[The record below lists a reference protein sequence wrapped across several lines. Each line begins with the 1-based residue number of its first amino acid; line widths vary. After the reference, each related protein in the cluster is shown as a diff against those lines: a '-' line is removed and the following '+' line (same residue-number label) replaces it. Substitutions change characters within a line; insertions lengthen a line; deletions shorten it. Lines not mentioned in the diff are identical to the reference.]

1 MTDFR
6 ALGEEVVYEGWA
18 ITVAK
23 AQFEAPDGST
33 FERDV
38 IHHPGAVAAL
48 PMLDASTGV
57 FVRQFRSALNTRML
71 EIPAGIRD
79 VPGEPL
85 EETARRE
92 LVEEVG
98 LSAGSLEL
106 LARVHNAVGYCDEEI
121 VIYLATDLADVERQL
136 TDSPEEHDMEIV
148 HLALEE
154 VEAMI
159 ARGEVTDMKTI
170 VAVLAA
176 LRRRE

>member
-6 ALGEEVVYEGWA
+6 PLGENVVYEGWA

-23 AQFEAPDGST
+23 AQFEAPDGSV

-48 PMLDASTGV
+48 PMLDESTGV
-57 FVRQFRSALNTRML
+57 FVRQYRSALNERLL

-79 VPGEPL
+79 VAGEPL
-85 EETARRE
+85 EQTARRE
-92 LVEEVG
+92 LIEEVG
-98 LSAGSLEL
+98 LAAGSLEL

-121 VIYLATDLADVERQL
+121 VIYLATDITEVEREL

-148 HLALEE
+148 TMSLDE

-176 LRRRE
+176 LRRR